1 MEQKQGFRSG
11 RGTADEIFKVKCIHQ
26 ITDKMK
32 KLSYTL
38 FIDHIAEFN
47 HLDRDL
53 IHSLH
58 IKYETDP
65 ADEITI
71 HTNNNHAR

>member
-53 IHSLH
+53 IH
-58 IKYETDP
+58 
-65 ADEITI
+65 
-71 HTNNNHAR
+71 